1 MAGGPEPFGPQRG
14 LGTAVRRLREEAK
27 LTPEALAERA
37 DLSGPQLAKIEAGED
52 DPVWGDMR
60 RVAAGLGVSM
70 ERLAELAEELEE
82 DELL

>member
-1 MAGGPEPFGPQRG
+1 MAGRPGPTEPQKG
-14 LGTAVRRLREEAK
+14 LGEAVRRLREEAD

-37 DLSGPQLAKIEAGED
+37 GLPAAEVAKIETGED

-82 DELL
+82 DGLL

>member
-1 MAGGPEPFGPQRG
+1 M
-14 LGTAVRRLREEAK
+14 REEAK
-27 LTPEALAERA
+27 LTQEALAERA
-37 DLSGPQLAKIEAGED
+37 DLATSQLTRIESGED

-70 ERLAELAEELEE
+70 ERLAELAEEFEG

>member
-1 MAGGPEPFGPQRG
+1 MAGGPGPAEPQKG
-14 LGTAVRRLREEAK
+14 LGRAVRRLREEAD
-27 LTPEALAERA
+27 LTLGALAERA
-37 DLSGPQLAKIEAGED
+37 GIPVAELAKIEAGED

-82 DELL
+82 DGLL

>member
-1 MAGGPEPFGPQRG
+1 MAGGPEPLGPQKG
-14 LGTAVRRLREEAK
+14 LGKAVRQLREEGK
-27 LTPEALAERA
+27 LTREALAERA
-37 DLSGPQLAKIEAGED
+37 GLPASQLAKIEAGED

-70 ERLAELAEELEE
+70 ERLAELAEGFED

>member
-1 MAGGPEPFGPQRG
+1 MTGEPGPFGPQRG
-14 LGTAVRRLREEAK
+14 LGKAVRRLREQAK
-27 LTPEALAERA
+27 LDPETLAERA
-37 DLSGPQLAKIEAGED
+37 GLPASQLAKIEAGED

-82 DELL
+82 GELL

>member
-1 MAGGPEPFGPQRG
+1 MAGGPGPTGPQKG
-14 LGTAVRRLREEAK
+14 LGKAVRHLREEAK
-27 LTPEALAERA
+27 LNPETLAERA
-37 DLSGPQLAKIEAGED
+37 GLPASQMAKIEAGED

-82 DELL
+82 GELL